1 MLQKLVL
8 LTWVYA
14 YVCVSISA
22 LYAQEIRGLKIKSS
36 TSLYLQVTDPDAVT
50 EPYIHFENIN
60 KIPKYENE
68 RLLRRVINAEKQKN
82 YPELDSLLE
91 RYIQKFGI
99 KNFRDDIDY
108 VWKLAQLREMKR
120 DTVTA
125 LMYYALALRHHSRYY
140 KQIKV
145 HFDSLRSGRFSD
157 YVDLDY
163 YYAIVEARTKID
175 SLIPPKGVLLN
186 MGDHINSEFPDYA
199 PYMHPSNSVLIFT
212 SRRGPFDAIAG
223 PDYFQNEDLYYT
235 EVDVVYGGWTYAT
248 KFSQEI
254 NSRYNEGSACLSP
267 DGKKLYFTRCN
278 SPDGFGVCDIYEATY
293 DNGKWKDVKNL
304 GALVNSNDWDS
315 QPCISPDGNTLFF
328 ASNREEGFGRTDI
341 WLSRKQIDGS
351 WGKAE
356 NLGPTINSIED
367 EVTPYFHAIK
377 NTLYFSSMG
386 GVHSNGGYDIFK
398 SRWLNDHW
406 EEPKNLGPLVNTP
419 GDEYYFTVD
428 GKGEKLFY
436 AMAKPEKPK
445 DFDIY
450 SFPMPMGARP
460 DAIVKLSGYLIDSV
474 TQKPVIGIV
483 VVLDL
488 DKGVEIEPKF
498 INHYGYFEFDLINS
512 RKYQI
517 IVLGPDAIQVLDST
531 DFQNDTTWIA
541 INQSIAEKKSLIF
554 ESLEFEER
562 SSDIKSDIEPKIQYI
577 ISFLKEHPY
586 YLLNITGHTDSDGDD
601 TFNKELSE
609 KRATNIRDY
618 ILTHSTLPSNQITA
632 LGMGETRPIFPNDT
646 EEHKAKNRRVEF
658 DLVIDSTLYAAYR
671 AAHGDPL
678 ITKDDPLSKKD
689 TLVVMRERD
698 RGTGKSTDTEFEYS
712 KDDPNDPESE
722 ELDFSDDTFDN
733 FYDDENY
740 EDYDIESDL
749 FDDPLKKDFF
759 DWDKT
764 DPNEIEDI
772 DPKDEISIPDI
783 NIPDTDIDTETE
795 KKHPK

>member
-1 MLQKLVL
+1 MFRNIVL
-8 LTWVYA
+8 IICLFSCINA
-14 YVCVSISA
+14 RKQA
-22 LYAQEIRGLKIKSS
+22 AYAQEIRGLKIKSS
-36 TSLYLQVTDPDAVT
+36 TALHLQVIDPDAIN
-50 EPYIHFENIN
+50 EPYLVFENVN

-68 RLLRRVINAEKQKN
+68 RLRRRIIATEKQQN
-82 YPELDSLLE
+82 YHELDSLLA

-108 VWKLAQLREMKR
+108 VWKLAQLRELQK
-120 DTVTA
+120 DTTTA

-140 KQIKV
+140 KQIKL
-145 HFDSLRSGRFSD
+145 HFDSLRAGRFSD

-186 MGDHINSEFPDYA
+186 MGDHINSDFPDYA

-223 PDYFQNEDLYYT
+223 PDYFQNEDLYYS
-235 EVDVVYGGWTYAT
+235 EVDVVYGGWTFAT
-248 KFSQEI
+248 KFTPEI

-278 SPDGFGVCDIYEATY
+278 APDGYGVCDLYEATY

-328 ASNREEGFGRTDI
+328 ASNRGEGFGRTDI
-341 WLSRKQIDGS
+341 WLSRKQPDES

-356 NLGPTINSIED
+356 NLGPVINSIED

-406 EEPKNLGPLVNTP
+406 EEPKNLGPLVNAS

-436 AMAKPEKPK
+436 AMAKPDKPK

-460 DAIVKLSGYLIDSV
+460 DAIVKLNGYLIDSI
-474 TQKPVIGIV
+474 TKNPVVGIV

-498 INHYGYFEFDLINS
+498 INKFGYFEFDLINS
-512 RKYQI
+512 RNYQI

-531 DFQNDTTWIA
+531 DFQNDTIWIA
-541 INQSIAEKKSLIF
+541 INQSILENKSLIF
-554 ESLEFEER
+554 ETLEFEER
-562 SSDIKSDIEPKIQYI
+562 SSDIKPSIEPKLQYI

-586 YLLNITGHTDSDGDD
+586 YRLNITGHTDSDGDD
-601 TFNKELSE
+601 AFNKELSE
-609 KRATNIRDY
+609 KRAAGIKDY
-618 ILTHSTLPSNQITA
+618 ILTHSSLPPEQITA
-632 LGMGETRPIFPNDT
+632 HGFGETRPIFPNDS
-646 EEHKAKNRRVEF
+646 EQHKAKNRRVEF
-658 DLVIDSTLYAAYR
+658 DLVIDSALYAQYKAV
-671 AAHGDPL
+671 HGEPIL
-678 ITKDDPLSKKD
+678 TGDDPTKTD
-689 TLVVMRERD
+689 TIIVMRERD
-698 RGTGKSTDTEFEYS
+698 RGSGTSSDTEFEYS
-712 KDDPNDPESE
+712 KDELHEIDTE
-722 ELDFSDDTFDN
+722 EHDFADETFDN
-733 FYDDENY
+733 FYDDEDY
-740 EDYDIESDL
+740 EEYDVESDL
-749 FDDPLKKDFF
+749 FYDPLKKEFF

-764 DPNEIEDI
+764 DPNEVEDTEIKDEMLILDI
-772 DPKDEISIPDI
+772 DVPEIDEEKD
-783 NIPDTDIDTETE
+783 
-795 KKHPK
+795 KKKND